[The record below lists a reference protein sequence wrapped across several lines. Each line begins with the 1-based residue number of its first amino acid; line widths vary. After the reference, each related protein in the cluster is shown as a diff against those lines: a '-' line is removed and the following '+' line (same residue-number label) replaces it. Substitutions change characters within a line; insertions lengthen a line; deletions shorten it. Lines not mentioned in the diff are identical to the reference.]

1 MNCTGSRW
9 RRMRNAECSAHAVR
23 HGRACRR
30 ALAAAA
36 FVATVLGLA
45 CVPARAAGQ
54 RYSFAVVSGAIR
66 GPADEAATQRLIEA
80 AGLNRNVAFI
90 VYDGNL
96 KGPTEACSD
105 ALYERR
111 EAVLETARPALIFVP
126 GQYDWVGCSAH
137 DAGDFDPVERLD
149 RLRQTLFADPT
160 SMGQTRLPL
169 TRESEVSRFR
179 PYRENVRWQ
188 VDDTIFIGLNV
199 PGGNNH
205 YLTAGGRNGEFE
217 DRTIANAFWLEHAG
231 EYARRHGAR
240 AIVIFIQGDPDPE
253 RYERP
258 DRFAWL
264 RFARHER
271 RDGYLEFKRSLV
283 KLAETFRGP
292 VVVIHE
298 DDGRPAGGFQI
309 DQPLR
314 NDKGARVANLTR
326 IAFAPRNK
334 LMQWIEVDADMARHP
349 PFRVSVRDVPK
360 DLPLPQPPT
369 LVPGGDSAPPVPAM
383 PTVPEVSSAPDV
395 PAPSS
400 AFAEPASQ
408 PLDSGTGNGNN
419 TTHPGYAVPPPG
431 GTGTAP

>member
-1 MNCTGSRW
+1 
-9 RRMRNAECSAHAVR
+9 MRAV
-23 HGRACRR
+23 
-30 ALAAAA
+30 AAAA
-36 FVATVLGLA
+36 LVGALLGLA
-45 CVPARAAGQ
+45 CAPARAAGQ
-54 RYSFAVVSGAIR
+54 RYSFAVISGAMR
-66 GPADEAATQRLIEA
+66 SPADEAATQRLIEA

-90 VYDGNL
+90 VYDGDL

-111 EAVLETARPALIFVP
+111 QAVLETARPALIFVP
-126 GQYDWVGCSAH
+126 GQYDWVSCSAR
-137 DAGDFDPVERLD
+137 DAGGFDPVERLD
-149 RLRQTLFADPT
+149 RLRQTFFADPT

-179 PYRENVRWQ
+179 PYRENARWQ
-188 VDDTIFIGLNV
+188 VGDTIFIGLNV

-231 EYARRHGAR
+231 EYARRRGAR
-240 AIVIFIQGDPDPE
+240 AIVIFTQGDPDPE

-264 RFARHER
+264 RFARRER

-283 KLAETFRGP
+283 KLAETFHGP

-298 DDGRPAGGFQI
+298 DDGHPAGGFQI

-326 IAFAPRNK
+326 IAFAPRNR
-334 LMQWIEVDADMARHP
+334 LMQWIEVDADMARQP

-360 DLPLPQPPT
+360 DLPLPQPPA
-369 LVPGGDSAPPVPAM
+369 LVPGGDSAPPIPAM
-383 PTVPEVSSAPDV
+383 PEVSSAPDV
-395 PAPSS
+395 PTPSS
-400 AFAEPASQ
+400 GYAEPASQ
-408 PLDSGTGNGNN
+408 PPDSSTGNGGN
-419 TTHPGYAVPPPG
+419 TTHPGYTVPPPS
-431 GTGTAP
+431 GTGTVP